1 MADIPDSPRPRW
13 GTLRRFGKRLGSA
26 LFAQNPPPHAGQA
39 RLGRFLAF
47 RDAVAQVTAHT
58 EQEQVLLDALCTLAL
73 QTTTA
78 TLAWVCRPDAQGRFV
93 TLAEAGRVDYL
104 DEFAHHPQSGLPVD
118 QGPLNRVWREQT
130 PLFNAPF
137 PEGPLR
143 RAWEE
148 HARRFPFRSI
158 AVLPIPRDCK
168 PWALFALYDP
178 TARAF
183 PSDCQIVLQGIL
195 RHVTEALEDWGNI
208 LQEREQAR
216 QQSILGAALKAS
228 DEGVILT
235 DAERHVLYTNPS
247 FSVLTGYSQAEIMR
261 LGMHVLQGPLTD
273 PEALR
278 ELDTALDAQTF
289 YNGTL
294 LNYRR
299 DGRTFWNHLSLI
311 PIHSDAGALTHY
323 VGMMRDVTEERQA
336 LHQLEYDAY
345 HDRLTGI
352 GNRRSLE
359 DQVEISMLRTQ
370 RQQSLLAVC
379 MIDLDHFKPINDF
392 YGHDA
397 GDHVLRVIA
406 RRLQEKLR
414 RTDYVARIGGDEFVL
429 LIEGY
434 NTRQELEMILTKI
447 EVAVTGP
454 IYLKTGERVGVHL
467 SMGVSLYHPPY
478 QPDFTTLLQAADQ
491 ALYQS
496 KAQKGRRERYWI
508 IFDGA
513 PT

>member
-1 MADIPDSPRPRW
+1 MANPPDAPSPRQ
-13 GTLRRFGKRLGSA
+13 GMLHRFGKRLGNVLLA
-26 LFAQNPPPHAGQA
+26 RNPQPHYGQA
-39 RLGRFLAF
+39 RLDRFLAF
-47 RDAVAQVTAHT
+47 RHAVAQVVAHT
-58 EQEQVLLDALCTLAL
+58 EQEQVLLDALCTLAI
-73 QTTTA
+73 QSTTA
-78 TLAWVCRPDAQGRFV
+78 TLAWVCRPDAQGNFS
-93 TLAEAGRVDYL
+93 TLAEAGRVEYL
-104 DEFAHHPQSGLPVD
+104 DEFAHPRTGLPID
-118 QGPLNRVWREQT
+118 QGPLNRVWREQP
-130 PLFNAPF
+130 PLFNAAF

-148 HARRFPFRSI
+148 RARKFSFRSI
-158 AVLPIPRDCK
+158 AVLPISRDGK

-178 TARAF
+178 AARAF
-183 PSDCQIVLQGIL
+183 PSDCQIVLQSIL
-195 RHVTEALEDWGNI
+195 RQVTETLEDWCDI
-208 LQEREQAR
+208 LQEREQAK

-247 FSVLTGYSQAEIMR
+247 FSMLTGYLPAEITR

-278 ELDTALDAQTF
+278 EIDAALHAQTF

-311 PIHSDAGALTHY
+311 PIHSPEGALTHY

-359 DQVEISMLRTQ
+359 DQVEVSLLRAQ
-370 RQQSLLAVC
+370 RQQSRLAVC
-379 MIDLDHFKPINDF
+379 MIDLDHFKPINDL

-397 GDHVLRVIA
+397 GDHVLRVIS

-434 NTRQELEMILTKI
+434 NTRQELEIILTKI
-447 EVAVTGP
+447 EGAVTGP
-454 IYLKTGERVGVHL
+454 IYLKTGERVGVQL

-478 QPDFTTLLQAADQ
+478 RPDFTTLLQAADQ

-496 KAQKGRRERYWI
+496 KAQKGQREHYWI
-508 IFDGA
+508 IVDGEPA
-513 PT
+513 